1 MLSRFRQSTPGSGS
15 ARSTGALKSH
25 SVCLRRFM
33 YALKSILNLL
43 TKTKPK
49 TMKTTLIDNWKT
61 SLVGLALI
69 GAGLYTGL
77 TAKQNWT
84 ESGPVILAGTGLIFS
99 KDAKK

>member
-1 MLSRFRQSTPGSGS
+1 
-15 ARSTGALKSH
+15 
-25 SVCLRRFM
+25 
-33 YALKSILNLL
+33 
-43 TKTKPK
+43 
-49 TMKTTLIDNWKT
+49 MKTTLIDNWKT

-99 KDAKK
+99 KDAKKNPESIMKNAIEKTTTNE